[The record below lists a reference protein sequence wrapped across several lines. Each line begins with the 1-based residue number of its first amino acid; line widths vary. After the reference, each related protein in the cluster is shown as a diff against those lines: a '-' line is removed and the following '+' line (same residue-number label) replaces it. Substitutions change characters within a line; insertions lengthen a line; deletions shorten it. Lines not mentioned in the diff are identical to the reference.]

1 MAHAETTP
9 KLYGIMAEFETPDQL
24 LEAARRTREAGY
36 RKFDCYTP
44 FPIHGLTAA
53 MGVKEAKVPWTVFT
67 MGLLGAI
74 GAFSLQAWTNL
85 VDYPLNVAGRDLLSW
100 PYFIPIT
107 FEGMVLAAAFG
118 AFFGTHIY
126 NRMLTYYHPVFN
138 VPQFARASSDRFFV
152 CIESQDPN
160 FDRNKVYEFLQ
171 SLNPISIAEVPE

>member
-1 MAHAETTP
+1 MAHVETAP
-9 KLYGIMAEFETPDQL
+9 KLYGLMAEFETPDQL
-24 LEAARRTREAGY
+24 LEAARRTRDAGY
-36 RKFDCYTP
+36 KKFDCYTP

-53 MGVKEAKVPWTVFT
+53 MGVKEAKVPWTVFI

-74 GAFSLQAWTNL
+74 GAFSLQVWTSL

-107 FEGMVLAAAFG
+107 FEGMVLSAAFG

-152 CIESQDPN
+152 CIESKDPKFN
-160 FDRNKVYEFLQ
+160 RDEAYRFLQ
-171 SLNPISIAEVPE
+171 SLNPISISEVPE

>member
-1 MAHAETTP
+1 MAQVATAP
-9 KLYGIMAEFETPDQL
+9 KLYGLMAEFETPDQL
-24 LEAARRTREAGY
+24 LEAARRTRAAGY
-36 RKFDCYTP
+36 KKFDCYTP

-74 GAFSLQAWTNL
+74 GAFSLQVWTSM

-138 VPQFARASSDRFFV
+138 VPQFTRASSDRFFV
-152 CIESQDPN
+152 CIESKDPKFN
-160 FDRNKVYEFLQ
+160 RDEAYRFLQ
-171 SLNPISIAEVPE
+171 SLNPISISEVPE